1 VKTTFVGR
9 ESELAVLVGLLDDA
23 VRSGSSVAALVTG
36 QPGSGKTRLLDQVL
50 SDYKGRRVVRSA
62 GYEPSKSI
70 PLAAAGHLLRTLAEA
85 PNNGTRLEELA
96 FTGNQPD
103 VYDLLRVFEVAHRS
117 YAEVGPLV
125 LAVDDLQWVDE
136 QTLALIHYMLIAA
149 ASSSSPMIVI
159 AAGRP
164 SSAVHAFRA
173 GAEAALTDQRSV
185 ALELRSL
192 PLTEGI
198 ALVRAIDGEL
208 GAAAA
213 TEMWRR
219 SQGSPFWLEVLAKGG
234 ASDSS
239 TVINDRLRSAS
250 GDAGVL
256 LSALAM
262 VGRPSTDEEM
272 SAVLDWPPPRVHHA
286 AGELVAI
293 GLIIGDV
300 GALRIVH
307 DLIREEVVRTIPAP
321 TRHRLH
327 ASMASVVEG
336 EAGDDLSM
344 LCEALDHRRSAEL
357 SCTDLALR
365 ILSSP
370 RRRLI
375 GNDGL
380 RLLSSIGVGLDPDDA
395 DRLPLYRGLAEL
407 AMVLGE
413 HALALESWSLVGG
426 SSPDASLKQ
435 HAEIEAARA
444 ASRLGRSEDAH
455 THLDRVRHMRR
466 RSAVTSVQLDA
477 VNAQV
482 LLWLDHRT
490 AAGADV
496 ARRALRSAERMVEAS
511 GGVPTL
517 STGQRMAYLEALEAA
532 SDAALQQDRVADA
545 ARWSDE
551 ALEIA
556 RGLDDETYVSAML
569 GSAFIHGILG
579 QVHEAIEL
587 YARAWDT
594 ADRLVLP
601 VARAESGQGLAGV
614 LFDLGRLREAR
625 SIAVEAAEMAA
636 RAKYDARR
644 YGYGWVYSIDLS
656 IGDTRKA
663 LEGLRQAA
671 RGEDDPHFRLGI
683 HQAIA
688 EWQGR
693 FGPASAAGDV
703 EAEVAAA
710 KEDARLAGCPRCSAE
725 LSVVSAELLARV
737 GRIREAKDEFA
748 DWESRAIGTS
758 PMHEVWR
765 SRARSAIAMA
775 EGHNDQ
781 ATDILARLVVE
792 LESRD
797 LIHDLLVARIDLG
810 RASAALDRD
819 RAVRELTSA
828 AMLAEEIG
836 AKTEERVA
844 ARELRRLGV
853 RTWRRGTASSGEGM
867 DLLSERERE
876 IADMVAQGNS
886 NQEVA
891 EALFLSP
898 KTVERHVTN
907 ILAKLGLR
915 NRTEVAA
922 LMRET
927 EGTGS
932 PR

>member
-1 VKTTFVGR
+1 MCVVLRSRPEERADCLVKTTFVGR

-50 SDYKGRRVVRSA
+50 SNYKGTRVVRSA

-192 PLTEGI
+192 SLTEGI
-198 ALVRAIDGEL
+198 ALVRSIDGEL

-336 EAGDDLSM
+336 EAGDDL
-344 LCEALDHRRSAEL
+344 LTRTTRSSL
-357 SCTDLALR
+357 
-365 ILSSP
+365 
-370 RRRLI
+370 
-375 GNDGL
+375 GHGL
-380 RLLSSIGVGLDPDDA
+380 RLWTEARGSGPAVG
-395 DRLPLYRGLAEL
+395 REL
-407 AMVLGE
+407 RFRTSCGQC
-413 HALALESWSLVGG
+413 
-426 SSPDASLKQ
+426 PQ
-435 HAEIEAARA
+435 ARDE
-444 ASRLGRSEDAH
+444 LGRSGGVGAP
-455 THLDRVRHMRR
+455 
-466 RSAVTSVQLDA
+466 TSV
-477 VNAQV
+477 
-482 LLWLDHRT
+482 
-490 AAGADV
+490 
-496 ARRALRSAERMVEAS
+496 
-511 GGVPTL
+511 P
-517 STGQRMAYLEALEAA
+517 
-532 SDAALQQDRVADA
+532 LQ
-545 ARWSDE
+545 
-551 ALEIA
+551 
-556 RGLDDETYVSAML
+556 
-569 GSAFIHGILG
+569 
-579 QVHEAIEL
+579 
-587 YARAWDT
+587 
-594 ADRLVLP
+594 P
-601 VARAESGQGLAGV
+601 
-614 LFDLGRLREAR
+614 
-625 SIAVEAAEMAA
+625 
-636 RAKYDARR
+636 
-644 YGYGWVYSIDLS
+644 ID
-656 IGDTRKA
+656 
-663 LEGLRQAA
+663 
-671 RGEDDPHFRLGI
+671 P
-683 HQAIA
+683 
-688 EWQGR
+688 
-693 FGPASAAGDV
+693 
-703 EAEVAAA
+703 
-710 KEDARLAGCPRCSAE
+710 
-725 LSVVSAELLARV
+725 
-737 GRIREAKDEFA
+737 
-748 DWESRAIGTS
+748 
-758 PMHEVWR
+758 
-765 SRARSAIAMA
+765 
-775 EGHNDQ
+775 
-781 ATDILARLVVE
+781 
-792 LESRD
+792 
-797 LIHDLLVARIDLG
+797 
-810 RASAALDRD
+810 
-819 RAVRELTSA
+819 
-828 AMLAEEIG
+828 
-836 AKTEERVA
+836 
-844 ARELRRLGV
+844 
-853 RTWRRGTASSGEGM
+853 
-867 DLLSERERE
+867 
-876 IADMVAQGNS
+876 
-886 NQEVA
+886 
-891 EALFLSP
+891 
-898 KTVERHVTN
+898 
-907 ILAKLGLR
+907 
-915 NRTEVAA
+915 
-922 LMRET
+922 
-927 EGTGS
+927 S
-932 PR
+932 PRADPIPRWLPHASP